1 MLPVRVVRKAAGL
14 GLVRYYSRTPP
25 VLAPNREV
33 MVSQSRDLARNIA
46 LEDWTVRNTDLTSRH
61 IVILTNNLTMSPLE
75 ATTVDI
81 KATLLCQDVTA
92 NAVEFESMVL
102 SSLPRTLALSS
113 IPDLDRSH
121 TFLSPGCVSHSVRLP
136 LPQSVSAREVLTAIQ
151 SIAKTFLKEE
161 GQRRMSLVRP
171 DDGWFPGIEKIRADL
186 ADTIQQCSREVS
198 NRSKEELRV
207 PLGRTKGRNQ
217 GREQGGEGE
226 ARGAWGLQNSFGV

>member
-1 MLPVRVVRKAAGL
+1 MVTLLTVLVSIMVV
-14 GLVRYYSRTPP
+14 
-25 VLAPNREV
+25 
-33 MVSQSRDLARNIA
+33 
-46 LEDWTVRNTDLTSRH
+46 TVRSCSIYCPDTAPPCVDEELGRVDNLCRGFLGCVTLEECQE
-61 IVILTNNLTMSPLE
+61 LNNKLE
-75 ATTVDI
+75 VTEKVSN
-81 KATLLCQDVTA
+81 LLCQDVTA

-207 PLGRTKGRNQ
+207 PLGRTKGWNQ
-217 GREQGGEGE
+217 GREQGREGE
-226 ARGAWGLQNSFGV
+226 ARGA

>member
-1 MLPVRVVRKAAGL
+1 MLSVKAMRKQTGL
-14 GLVRYYSRTPP
+14 GLVRYYTRSPP
-25 VLAPNREV
+25 VFGPNREV

-61 IVILTNNLTMSPLE
+61 IVILTNNLTLSPLQ
-75 ATTVDI
+75 APTVDI

-102 SSLPRTLALSS
+102 SSLPRSLALSS

-121 TFLSPGCVSHSVRLP
+121 TFLSPGCVSHSVTLP

-198 NRSKEELRV
+198 NRSKEELRA
-207 PLGRTKGRNQ
+207 PLGPTKGRNQ
-217 GREQGGEGE
+217 GSDEGGEGS
-226 ARGAWGLQNSFGV
+226 RGGWGLQNSFGV